1 MAVTLNRRAVDTVDS
16 RLWHHLAL
24 GVHPAC
30 AIAAYKDG
38 ELVIDLYGGEI
49 NSGDGSKVSADT
61 LFSVWSC
68 GKPLAAACLWVLK
81 ERGKV
86 DWDDLVGDI
95 WPGYAANGKEATT
108 VRHVLTHQ
116 AGVPTTPAAITNM
129 ASTGV
134 VDWGVIVDA
143 LESTEAE
150 FEPGSAIEYHS
161 MTFGFLVAELVQRI
175 SGQSFE
181 AFFQAEVA
189 GPLGLVDTTY
199 ALDAERMPRL
209 ARLKSMPDFP
219 DPSLADTG
227 NSELFK
233 FNPAPGG
240 NGTSTARDLARFY
253 SVLVNRGGVDG
264 KQWLSPETIAD
275 VTACHAEGIER
286 GSGHPHRRG
295 LGLQLATEGPNRFGD
310 DPSPRVFGHGGVGTC
325 ISWGDPDLNAGVA
338 IVTTG
343 MQPDEVN
350 NPRLQTFSQIVRD
363 ALTA

>member
-1 MAVTLNRRAVDTVDS
+1 VIDS

-38 ELVIDLYGGEI
+38 ELVVDMWGGDI
-49 NSGDGSKVSADT
+49 GSGDGSKVSADT

-68 GKPLAAACLWVLK
+68 GKPMAAACLWVLK

-95 WPGYAANGKEATT
+95 WPGYGINGKESTT

-116 AGVPTTPAAITNM
+116 AGVPTTPEAIDNIPR
-129 ASTGV
+129 TGNA
-134 VDWGVIVDA
+134 DWSIVVDA
-143 LESTEAE
+143 LESAAAE

-161 MTFGFLVAELVQRI
+161 FTFGLLVAELVQRI

-189 GPLGLVDTTY
+189 GPLGLVNTTF
-199 ALDAERMPRL
+199 ALDADRMPRL
-209 ARLKSMPDFP
+209 ARLTSMPDFY
-219 DPSLADTG
+219 DPSLAVLG

-233 FNPAPGG
+233 FNPSPGG

-253 SVLVNRGGVDG
+253 SVLVHDGSVDG
-264 KQWLSPETIAD
+264 KQWLSAETVAD
-275 VTACHAEGIER
+275 VTSPHAEGIDR
-286 GSGHPHRRG
+286 ATGKDFRVG
-295 LGLQLATEGPNRFGD
+295 LGVQLATAGPNRYGD
-310 DPSPRVFGHGGVGTC
+310 APGARVFGHGGVGTC
-325 ISWGDPDLNAGVA
+325 ISWGDPDLKAGVA
-338 IVTTG
+338 IITTG
-343 MQPDEVN
+343 MQPNEVN
-350 NPRLQTFSQIVRD
+350 DPRLQMFSQLVRD
-363 ALTA
+363 ALSG

>member
-1 MAVTLNRRAVDTVDS
+1 MATLSRRAVDVIDS

-38 ELVIDLYGGEI
+38 ELVVDMYGGEI
-49 NSGDGSKVSADT
+49 GSGDGSKVSANT

-68 GKPLAAACLWVLK
+68 GKPMAAACLWVLK

-95 WPGYAANGKEATT
+95 WPGYGINGKESTT

-116 AGVPTTPAAITNM
+116 AGVPTTPAEIPEM
-129 ASTGV
+129 AAAGKADWATV
-134 VDWGVIVDA
+134 VA
-143 LESTEAE
+143 AMEAAEAE

-175 SGQSFE
+175 SGTGFE
-181 AFFQAEVA
+181 DFFQAEVA

-199 ALDAERMPRL
+199 ALSAEKMPRL
-209 ARLKSMPDFP
+209 ARLKSMPDFT
-219 DPSLADTG
+219 DPSLADQG

-233 FNPAPGG
+233 AHPAPGG
-240 NGTSTARDLARFY
+240 NGTATARDLARFY
-253 SVLVNRGGVDG
+253 NVLVNDGSVDG
-264 KQWLSPETIAD
+264 EQWLSAETIAD
-275 VTACHAEGIER
+275 VTALHAEGI
-286 GSGHPHRRG
+286 GPVSGNEYKFG
-295 LGLQLATEGPNRFGD
+295 LGLQLAKEGPGRMGD
-310 DPSPRVFGHGGVGTC
+310 APGPRVFGHGGVGTC
-325 ISWGDPDLNAGVA
+325 ISWGDPDLKVGVA
-338 IVTTG
+338 IVTSG

-350 NPRLQTFSQIVRD
+350 DPRLQMFSQLLRD
-363 ALTA
+363 ALTG

>member
-1 MAVTLNRRAVDTVDS
+1 MAKLSRRAVDVIDS

-38 ELVIDLYGGEI
+38 ELVVDMWGGEI
-49 NSGDGSKVSADT
+49 GSGDGSKVSADT

-68 GKPLAAACLWVLK
+68 GKPMAAACLWVLK

-95 WPGYAANGKEATT
+95 WPGYGINGKASTT

-116 AGVPTTPAAITNM
+116 AGVPTTPAAITEM
-129 ASTGV
+129 AAGGKADRATV
-134 VDWGVIVDA
+134 VSVM
-143 LESTEAE
+143 ESAEAE

-161 MTFGFLVAELVQRI
+161 MTFGFFVVELVQRI

-181 AFFQAEVA
+181 DFFQAEVA

-199 ALDAERMPRL
+199 ALDAKRMPRL
-209 ARLKSMPDFP
+209 ARLTSMSDFT
-219 DPSLADTG
+219 DPSLAELG

-233 FNPAPGG
+233 FNPSPGG

-253 SVLVNRGGVDG
+253 SVLVHDGSVDG
-264 KQWLSPETIAD
+264 EQWLSAETIAD
-275 VTACHAEGIER
+275 VTALHAEGIGPVS
-286 GSGHPHRRG
+286 GSEYKFG
-295 LGLQLATEGPNRFGD
+295 LGLQLAKEGPGRMGD
-310 DPSPRVFGHGGVGTC
+310 APSPRVFGHGGVGSC
-325 ISWGDPDLNAGVA
+325 ISWGDPGLKAGVA
-338 IVTTG
+338 IVTSG

-350 NPRLQTFSQIVRD
+350 DPRLQMFSQLVKE
-363 ALTA
+363 ALSG

>member
-1 MAVTLNRRAVDTVDS
+1 MTVTLNRRAVDTVDS

-38 ELVIDLYGGEI
+38 ELVLDMYGGEI
-49 NSGDGSKVSADT
+49 NSGDGSKVSSDT
-61 LFSVWSC
+61 LFSIWSC

-86 DWDDLVGDI
+86 DWDDLVADI
-95 WPGYAANGKEATT
+95 WPGYGANGKETTT

-116 AGVPTTPAAITNM
+116 AGVPTTPAAVMDMTRSGK
-129 ASTGV
+129 AEWDTV
-134 VDWGVIVDA
+134 VTA
-143 LESTEAE
+143 MESAEAE

-161 MTFGFLVAELVQRI
+161 STFGFLVAELVQRI

-181 AFFQAEVA
+181 TFFQAEVA
-189 GPLGLVDTTY
+189 GPLGLTDTTY

-209 ARLKSMPDFP
+209 ARLEAMPNFP
-219 DPSLADTG
+219 DPGLARLG

-233 FNPAPGG
+233 FNPSPGG

-253 SVLVNRGGVDG
+253 SVLVNGGEVDG
-264 KQWLSPETIAD
+264 TQWLSPETISD

-286 GSGHPHRRG
+286 GSGNLHRRG
-295 LGLQLATEGPNRFGD
+295 LGVQLATEGLNRYGD

-325 ISWGDPDLNAGVA
+325 ISWGDPDLKAGVA
-338 IVTTG
+338 ILTTG
-343 MQPDEVN
+343 MQPNEVN
-350 NPRLQTFSQIVRD
+350 DPRLQTFSQLVRD
-363 ALTA
+363 ALTG